1 MENELR
7 FWLQSEIKLKVYLWP
22 QKISI
27 MGYNKS
33 IDLTNISIK
42 LRDYHIK

>member
-1 MENELR
+1 MGNKLR
-7 FWLQSEIKLKVYLWP
+7 FWLQSEKTKSLLMAT
-22 QKISI
+22 KILI

-33 IDLTNISIK
+33 IDLPNISIK